1 MRKLV
6 QKTIHTERPGMVAEE
21 TYYEWVEDEKDIDI
35 VNEES
40 TIAEENKE

>member
-1 MRKLV
+1 
-6 QKTIHTERPGMVAEE
+6 MVAEE

-40 TIAEENKE
+40 TIAEENKEWFQRLEYKV